1 MKYKVDNAVI
11 MAAGTASRF
20 APISYE
26 RPKALIE
33 VKGEILL
40 ERQIRQL
47 LEAGIKEI
55 ILVVGYKKEQ
65 FMYLKDKFG
74 VIIVENNEYLT
85 RNNNSSIYAVR
96 KYLKNTYIC
105 SSDNYFSKNPFE
117 EYVDDS
123 YYAAVYADGE
133 TKEWCMTEDKDGYI
147 DSVTV
152 GGKDAWFMLG
162 HTFWSEEFSSKFLEI
177 LEKIYDLPETV
188 DLLWESIYMQ
198 HLDTLKMKMRKYEDD
213 FIFEFDTLDELRVFD
228 TSYVDDTRSEILK
241 KIAKELNCKESDLND
256 IKTFKTEDNSA
267 SGIIFNAGNE
277 KYKYSYKDC
286 LLRRV

>member
-74 VIIVENNEYLT
+74 VIIVENDEYLT

-133 TKEWCMTEDKDGYI
+133 TKEWCMTEDDQGYI

-162 HTFWSEEFSSKFLEI
+162 HTFWSEEFSSKFLRI
-177 LEKIYDLPETV
+177 LEEIYDLPETV

-241 KIAKELNCKESDLND
+241 KIVKELNCKESDLTD

-267 SGIIFNAGNE
+267 SGIIFNAKDE